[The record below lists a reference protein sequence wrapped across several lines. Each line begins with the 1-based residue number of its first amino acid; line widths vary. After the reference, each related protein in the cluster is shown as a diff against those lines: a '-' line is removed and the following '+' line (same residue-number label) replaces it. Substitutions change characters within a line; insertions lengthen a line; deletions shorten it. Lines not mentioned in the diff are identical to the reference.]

1 MSQEGNLVIWW
12 LIAVG
17 VQRFPVI
24 IVKHLPRTKSALVE
38 MIHGQPIA
46 TNSKLMTTIPPIP
59 AVGYPLARKNPAMH
73 LLIK

>member
-1 MSQEGNLVIWW
+1 MSQEENLVIWW

-46 TNSKLMTTIPPIP
+46 TNSKLMTTMPPIP
-59 AVGYPLARKNPAMH
+59 AVGRRGLSGGFMI
-73 LLIK
+73 LT